1 MTAKTK
7 TLRLTLYRV
16 MRVERMTEDNPE
28 GTAYEVKQVTNSID
42 PAVGDLLTPERA
54 DRYAQTEYWEVT
66 FK

>member
-7 TLRLTLYRV
+7 RLTLYRV
-16 MRVERMTEDNPE
+16 MRVELMTEDNPD

-42 PAVGDLLTPERA
+42 PAVGDLLTPKRA
-54 DRYAQTEYWEVT
+54 DHYALSEYWEVT